1 MKNEQLIKL
10 IQAECDDFA
19 DKVMEIYNSENI
31 MIQFSVFDPEE
42 MRKDLQGRD
51 EEYNEYSQTHT
62 AYRDD
67 DKK

>member
-1 MKNEQLIKL
+1 MNIEEIKF
-10 IQAECDDFA
+10 ECDKFA
-19 DKVMEIYNSENI
+19 DKMMELNPNIYIDFN
-31 MIQFSVFDPEE
+31 VFDPEE

>member
-1 MKNEQLIKL
+1 MKTSNIRHECFLFANKMMELSDQKL
-10 IQAECDDFA
+10 
-19 DKVMEIYNSENI
+19 
-31 MIQFSVFDPEE
+31 MITFDVFDPKEQA
-42 MRKDLQGRD
+42 KDLQGRD

>member
-1 MKNEQLIKL
+1 METSNIRHECELFRKKL
-10 IQAECDDFA
+10 MELNPN
-19 DKVMEIYNSENI
+19 VMID
-31 MIQFSVFDPEE
+31 FSVFDPEE
-42 MRKDLQGRD
+42 MSKDLQGRD

>member
-1 MKNEQLIKL
+1 MKTSNIRHECFLFANKMMELSDQKL
-10 IQAECDDFA
+10 
-19 DKVMEIYNSENI
+19 
-31 MIQFSVFDPEE
+31 MITFDVFDPEE
-42 MRKDLQGRD
+42 MSKDLQGRD

>member
-1 MKNEQLIKL
+1 MKTSNIRHECFLFANKMMELSDQKL
-10 IQAECDDFA
+10 
-19 DKVMEIYNSENI
+19 
-31 MIQFSVFDPEE
+31 MITFDVFDPEE
-42 MRKDLQGRD
+42 MRIDFEKSRD

>member
-1 MKNEQLIKL
+1 MKTSNIRHECFLFANKMMELSDQKL
-10 IQAECDDFA
+10 
-19 DKVMEIYNSENI
+19 
-31 MIQFSVFDPEE
+31 MITFDVFDPEE